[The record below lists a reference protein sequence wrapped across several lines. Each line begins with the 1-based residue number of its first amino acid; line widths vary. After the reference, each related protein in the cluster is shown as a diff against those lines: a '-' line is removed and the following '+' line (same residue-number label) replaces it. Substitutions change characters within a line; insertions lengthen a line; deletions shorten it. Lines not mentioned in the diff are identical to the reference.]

1 MKRLDKVK
9 NTRVTEINGWE
20 TIRKRAVQEDATE
33 EIKRDQITKK
43 SLCQEMPRNARKP
56 DSSGKEH
63 DFMFIVLIDH
73 SGYMIITFPLIT
85 VCETQVHIFTV
96 SSHRIL

>member
-43 SLCQEMPRNARKP
+43 SLCQEMPRG
-56 DSSGKEH
+56 SSRRGAVVNES
-63 DFMFIVLIDH
+63 D
-73 SGYMIITFPLIT
+73 
-85 VCETQVHIFTV
+85 
-96 SSHRIL
+96 